1 MAKAK
6 SKKIMLEDA
15 IVPVDEQPYQIPE
28 NWCWT
33 FLSNVADWGSGGT
46 PSRKNPD
53 YYGGYIPW
61 IKTGELEDGYIFDSE
76 EKITEDA
83 VAHSS
88 AKLFPIDSVLIA
100 MYGATIGKT
109 AILGIPATTN
119 QACACARC
127 RDVLNNKYLFYYLRS
142 QKDTFIAKG
151 KGGAQPNI
159 SQDIIRNHM
168 IPLPPLVEQRRIVE
182 QIESL
187 FSKLDEAKEKA
198 QEVIDGYEARS
209 AAVYNDAFSGRL
221 TAQWRKD
228 NYKENKGYCKDDYRV
243 TDNDVEIP
251 TYLES
256 DLALE
261 FEKLKQYGLI
271 SNYCYYISGCWEIAI
286 LPSLLTYFE
295 RKEKA
300 ILQEKQSYNTN
311 NFYGDVT
318 GVQIQ
323 QGTVN
328 SSQTQTITQDFD
340 YGAISDI
347 IENIKKYD
355 GMFDAEFGDK
365 ASELR
370 EKIAG
375 LEELIEKRE
384 NPSKIKMLLTELK
397 NLAIGVT
404 GSLIASGIVAQ
415 IPIF

>member
-1 MAKAK
+1 M
-6 SKKIMLEDA
+6 
-15 IVPVDEQPYQIPE
+15 
-28 NWCWT
+28 
-33 FLSNVADWGSGGT
+33 
-46 PSRKNPD
+46 
-53 YYGGYIPW
+53 
-61 IKTGELEDGYIFDSE
+61 
-76 EKITEDA
+76 
-83 VAHSS
+83 
-88 AKLFPIDSVLIA
+88 
-100 MYGATIGKT
+100 
-109 AILGIPATTN
+109 
-119 QACACARC
+119 
-127 RDVLNNKYLFYYLRS
+127 
-142 QKDTFIAKG
+142 
-151 KGGAQPNI
+151 
-159 SQDIIRNHM
+159 
-168 IPLPPLVEQRRIVE
+168 
-182 QIESL
+182 
-187 FSKLDEAKEKA
+187 
-198 QEVIDGYEARS
+198 
-209 AAVYNDAFSGRL
+209 
-221 TAQWRKD
+221 
-228 NYKENKGYCKDDYRV
+228 
-243 TDNDVEIP
+243 
-251 TYLES
+251 
-256 DLALE
+256 
-261 FEKLKQYGLI
+261 
-271 SNYCYYISGCWEIAI
+271 
-286 LPSLLTYFE
+286 
-295 RKEKA
+295 A